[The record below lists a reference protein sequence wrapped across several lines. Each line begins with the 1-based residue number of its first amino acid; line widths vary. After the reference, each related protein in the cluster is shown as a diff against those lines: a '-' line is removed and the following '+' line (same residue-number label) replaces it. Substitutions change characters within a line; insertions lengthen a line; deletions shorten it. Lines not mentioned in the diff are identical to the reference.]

1 MMEEKLKKC
10 TKTILADSRYLELLA
25 IFQQDWIG
33 FASVLAG
40 KNPTWQQRLII
51 SALQK
56 KGARVSVS
64 SGHGTGKSDMTSI
77 IILAFIILNP
87 ESRVVVVA
95 NNAAQVRNVIWKYL
109 KINFKAICRLIP
121 WIESYFELNERE
133 FCAIGYKGIW
143 SCIAKSARQGNEEA
157 LAGEHC
163 HTYLVVVDEASG
175 LSDKALNVLSS
186 ALTEVNNNM
195 CLLSQPTRS
204 AGFFYDTHHRLAKTP
219 SNPSGIWT
227 AIALNSEESPLVTPE
242 FIGEKLIS
250 YGGESSAEY
259 QIKVLGQFPDNVN
272 GYLLSRT
279 DCERAARVRPLLTDG
294 QWGWVAACDVGNG
307 RDKSVIN
314 ICKVSLNPPNT
325 RQVVAHCITEM
336 PADVD
341 PIDFAYEIKKYVEP
355 YESQNITVLIDGDG
369 VGFSTVKIALELG
382 LNVQEIRWGKPVF
395 NNEAKTRFINQRAYS
410 HIMLRDAVKTGRIQI
425 DSSELTKSQL
435 SRLPVH
441 LNELGQWVV
450 CAKKE
455 MRETHNLKSPDRSD
469 TYCFMFLANPKP
481 ARSITLDVDSEIEET
496 LNLFDLV
503 RS

>member
-1 MMEEKLKKC
+1 MKKP
-10 TKTILADSRYLELLA
+10 KTILSDAHYIELLA
-25 IFQQDWIG
+25 MFQDDWVG

-40 KNPTWQQRLII
+40 KSPTWQQRQII
-51 SALQK
+51 SAIQVQ
-56 KGARVSVS
+56 GARVSVS

-109 KINFKAICRLIP
+109 KINFKTLCRNLP
-121 WIESYFELNERE
+121 WIERYFELNERE
-133 FCAIGYKGIW
+133 FYAIGYKGIW

-186 ALTEVNNNM
+186 ALTEANNNM
-195 CLLSQPTRS
+195 CLLSQPTRT
-204 AGFFYDTHHRLAKTP
+204 AGFFYDTHHRLAKTIE
-219 SNPSGIWT
+219 NPSGIWT
-227 AIALNSEESPLVTPE
+227 AITLNSEESPLVTPE

-250 YGGESSAEY
+250 YGGEDSPEY
-259 QIKVLGQFPDNVN
+259 QVKVLGQFPDNMD

-279 DCERAARVRPLLTDG
+279 DCERSSRNHPLLVDG
-294 QWGWVAACDVGNG
+294 NWGWVAACDVGNG

-314 ICKVSLNPPNT
+314 ICKVSLDSPNT
-325 RQVVAHCITEM
+325 RQVVSHSITEM
-336 PADVD
+336 RADID
-341 PIDFAYEIKKYVEP
+341 PIDFAYEIKRHLEP
-355 YESQNITVLIDGDG
+355 YESQNVSVLIDGDG
-369 VGFSTVKIALELG
+369 VGFSTVKIAVELG
-382 LNVQEIRWGKPVF
+382 LSVQEIRWGKPVF
-395 NNEAKTRFINQRAYS
+395 NNEAKSRFVNQRAYS
-410 HIMLRDAVKTGRIQI
+410 HIMMRDAIKTGRMKI
-425 DSSELTKSQL
+425 DSSELTKSQI

-455 MRETHNLKSPDRSD
+455 MREKHNIKSPDRSD
-469 TYCFMFLANPKP
+469 TYCFMFLANPEP
-481 ARSITLDVDSEIEET
+481 ATSKVAEAET
-496 LNLFDLV
+496 EREKAF
-503 RS
+503 SQWIC

>member
-1 MMEEKLKKC
+1 M
-10 TKTILADSRYLELLA
+10 
-25 IFQQDWIG
+25 FQHDWIG
-33 FASVLAG
+33 FASVLVG
-40 KNPTWQQRLII
+40 KSPTWQQRQII
-51 SALQK
+51 SAIQK
-56 KGARVSVS
+56 QGARVSVS

-109 KINFKAICRLIP
+109 KINFKALCRNTP
-121 WIESYFELNERE
+121 WIERYFDLNERE
-133 FCAIGYKGIW
+133 FYAIGYKGIW

-186 ALTEVNNNM
+186 ALTEANNNM
-195 CLLSQPTRS
+195 CLLSQPTRTS
-204 AGFFYDTHHRLAKTP
+204 GFFYDTHHRLAKTTD
-219 SNPSGIWT
+219 NPNGIWD
-227 AIALNSEESPLVTPE
+227 AITLNSEESPLVTPE

-250 YGGESSAEY
+250 YGGEDSPEY
-259 QIKVLGQFPDNVN
+259 QIKVLGRFPDNLD
-272 GYLLSRT
+272 GYLLSRI
-279 DCERAARVRPLLTDG
+279 DCERAASSSPALIDG

-314 ICKVSLNPPNT
+314 ICKVSLEPEDT
-325 RQVVAHCITEM
+325 RLVVSHSIIEM
-336 PADVD
+336 RADID
-341 PIDFAYEIKKYVEP
+341 PIDFAYEIKRHVEP
-355 YESQNITVLIDGDG
+355 YVSQNISILIDGDG

-382 LNVQEIRWGKPVF
+382 LNVQEIRWGKPLF
-395 NNEAKTRFINQRAYS
+395 NRGEKSRFINQRAYS
-410 HIMLRDAVKTGRIQI
+410 HIMMRDAIKTGRMQI
-425 DSSELTKSQL
+425 DGSELTKSQI

-455 MRETHNLKSPDRSD
+455 MREKHNIKSPDRSD
-469 TYCFMFLANPKP
+469 TYCFMFLANPEP
-481 ARSITLDVDSEIEET
+481 ANSNVTCSEYEREEPI
-496 LNLFDLV
+496 NHWV
-503 RS
+503 G

>member
-1 MMEEKLKKC
+1 MKKL
-10 TKTILADSRYLELLA
+10 KTILADPRYIELLVM
-25 IFQQDWIG
+25 FQYDWVG
-33 FASVLAG
+33 FASVLVG
-40 KNPTWQQRLII
+40 KSPTWQQRQII
-51 SALQK
+51 SAIQK
-56 KGARVSVS
+56 QGARVSVS

-109 KINFKAICRLIP
+109 KINFKALCRNIP
-121 WIESYFELNERE
+121 WIERYFDLNERE
-133 FCAIGYKGIW
+133 FYAIGYKGIW

-186 ALTEVNNNM
+186 ALTEANNNM
-195 CLLSQPTRS
+195 CLLSQPTRTS
-204 AGFFYDTHHRLAKTP
+204 GFFYDTHHRLAKTTD
-219 SNPSGIWT
+219 NPSGIWA
-227 AIALNSEESPLVTPE
+227 AITLNSEESPLVTPE

-250 YGGESSAEY
+250 YGGEDSPEY
-259 QIKVLGQFPDNVN
+259 QIKVLGHFPDNMD

-279 DCERAARVRPLLTDG
+279 DCERAARSSPTLIDG

-314 ICKVSLNPPNT
+314 ICKVSLEPANT
-325 RQVVAHCITEM
+325 RLVVSHSIIEM
-336 PADVD
+336 RADID
-341 PIDFAYEIKKYVEP
+341 PIDFAYEIKRYVEP
-355 YESQNITVLIDGDG
+355 YESQNISILIDGDG

-382 LNVQEIRWGKPVF
+382 LNVQEVRWGKPVF
-395 NNEAKTRFINQRAYS
+395 NHNEKSRFINQRAYS
-410 HIMLRDAVKTGRIQI
+410 HIMMRDAIKTGRMQI
-425 DSSELTKSQL
+425 DGSELTKSQI

-455 MRETHNLKSPDRSD
+455 MREKHNIKSPDRSD
-469 TYCFMFLANPKP
+469 TYCFMFLANPEPIFTK
-481 ARSITLDVDSEIEET
+481 ITEAESEREEAINQWT
-496 LNLFDLV
+496 G
-503 RS
+503 